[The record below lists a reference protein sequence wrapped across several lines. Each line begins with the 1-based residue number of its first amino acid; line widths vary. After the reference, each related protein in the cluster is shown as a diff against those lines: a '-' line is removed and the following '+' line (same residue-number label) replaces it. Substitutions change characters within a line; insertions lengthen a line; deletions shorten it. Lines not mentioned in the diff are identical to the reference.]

1 MAGVVESREWH
12 LAAYAPEG
20 VPTSDHLKLRTVTLS
35 LDVDSIPDH
44 HLIVQNIF
52 ISVDPYQRTLM
63 SGLEDGLYF
72 PQIKLN
78 EAVRLLLDSGVDINA
93 KNLMG
98 DTAGD
103 ILVKR
108 QGVEYSRSSMEIS
121 EMLQR
126 AEVTKCARYLRSIVL
141 SLEERR
147 LLQVDR
153 WAKIS
158 DDRRNVLLV
167 VATLLMTVTYQ
178 GLLSPP
184 GGLWQDD
191 YNPGSD
197 LPNAT
202 KPDYRRINETDYL
215 QNIAGTVIG
224 GLPGF
229 AAWVGIEVL
238 GDPKPGSNVFVSAAA
253 GGVGMFAGQLAKLK
267 GCRVIGSTGSDEKV
281 GCPHNTFFAL
291 LRLKWLP
298 GFAAWVGIE
307 VLGDPKPGSNVFV
320 SAAAG
325 GVGMFAGQL
334 AKLKGCRV
342 IGSTGSDEKV
352 KLIKEEFGY
361 DDAFNYKTETDLDA
375 ALSKYFPNG
384 IDIYF
389 DNVGGEMLEA
399 VHNHVN
405 RHARIPVCG
414 MISQY
419 KKIWTERQGV
429 RNLLNM
435 VGKEV
440 RMEGFL
446 MSSHLNRF
454 GDFAKEIE
462 SYIKEGKISSKLK
475 IYHGIESYLESLGSL
490 FTSSNFGKVIIEV
503 QK

>member
-1 MAGVVESREWH
+1 MAGVVESREWQ

-72 PQIKLN
+72 PQSKLN
-78 EAVRLLLDSGVDINA
+78 EV
-93 KNLMG
+93 
-98 DTAGD
+98 
-103 ILVKR
+103 
-108 QGVEYSRSSMEIS
+108 
-121 EMLQR
+121 
-126 AEVTKCARYLRSIVL
+126 
-141 SLEERR
+141 
-147 LLQVDR
+147 
-153 WAKIS
+153 
-158 DDRRNVLLV
+158 
-167 VATLLMTVTYQ
+167 
-178 GLLSPP
+178 
-184 GGLWQDD
+184 
-191 YNPGSD
+191 
-197 LPNAT
+197 
-202 KPDYRRINETDYL
+202 
-215 QNIAGTVIG
+215 
-224 GLPGF
+224 
-229 AAWVGIEVL
+229 
-238 GDPKPGSNVFVSAAA
+238 VSATTIA
-253 GGVGMFAGQLAKLK
+253 
-267 GCRVIGSTGSDEKV
+267 RVIRSKDSSYREG
-281 GCPHNTFFAL
+281 
-291 LRLKWLP
+291 LP

-399 VHNHVN
+399 VLNHVN

-446 MSSHLNRF
+446 VGSHLNRF
-454 GDFAKEIE
+454 GDFAKEME

-503 QK
+503 KK